1 VENWAMGRTKP
12 GQLWVAEHCDLSFED
27 DTLVGAYVLDTYSLK
42 CLHSRSYF
50 QERVSLLSLG
60 T

>member
-1 VENWAMGRTKP
+1 MGRTKP